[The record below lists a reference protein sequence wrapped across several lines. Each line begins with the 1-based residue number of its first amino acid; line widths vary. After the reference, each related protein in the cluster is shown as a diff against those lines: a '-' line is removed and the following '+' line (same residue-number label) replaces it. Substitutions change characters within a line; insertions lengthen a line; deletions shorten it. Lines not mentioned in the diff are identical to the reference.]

1 MKGLPSS
8 LYQSQVDRRLFLRSA
23 VATIALPSLE
33 AFSEDSVGEKGSQ
46 ARNFVAIGAYL
57 GWHQNA
63 FYPAEAGSGYSMP
76 RTLEPISDYRD
87 QFTVFSGLDHR
98 APNGHKA
105 WINFLSGKAPGTYS
119 LDQQVADRIGGE
131 SRFASIELATG
142 VGEGAKTMSFT
153 KQGVGLPT
161 IMRPSVLYRRL
172 FVSQAERERAEYLI
186 ESGKSSLD
194 SVLED
199 AKRFQAGLPKRDRE
213 KLNEYFDSFRA
224 VEKRMD
230 RQLSSLDDPV
240 PETGYQLPSYDP
252 ITPNLQMEAG
262 RIMYDLM
269 VLALDSGSTRV
280 LSLFLDGL
288 GQVFSINGEVLK
300 AGYHALSH
308 HGNDP
313 EMIEDLIAI
322 ERAHIDC
329 FAGFLKQL
337 SEKRNPQGKSLLD
350 DTVILLGTGMGD
362 ASRHS
367 NANLPTLVAGGG
379 FQHGR
384 HVAVDRAKPDAPLL
398 GDLYLTLMNRLG
410 IEQENFSNATRNL
423 NQVFS

>member
-1 MKGLPSS
+1 
-8 LYQSQVDRRLFLRSA
+8 
-23 VATIALPSLE
+23 
-33 AFSEDSVGEKGSQ
+33 
-46 ARNFVAIGAYL
+46 
-57 GWHQNA
+57 
-63 FYPAEAGSGYSMP
+63 MP

-213 KLNEYFDSFRA
+213 KLNESFDSFRA

-410 IEQENFSNATRNL
+410 IEQEDFSNATRNL